1 MSSAKYIKS
10 LDGVRAIA
18 ALLVLVFHFSQYA
31 IFQSDWGKILQK
43 IGYLGQTGVS
53 LFFVLSGFLIT
64 RILFDQLHSPHYWKN
79 FIIRRSL
86 RIFPLYYLYLTC
98 EYFIVPFLTNTPSPD
113 ISLQW
118 YYWFYLQDFATTFHW
133 PSAGPKHFWSLA
145 VEEHFYLIWPFIVLY
160 YKITKI
166 IQPII
171 AVLIISAVVRFLLA
185 YFGYQTYFFT
195 LARMDEIALGAL
207 LAWMERKQLLSFFQ
221 GKPFFAA
228 LLIMAGLSVILWGLF
243 SSDGLL
249 ILQVFKYNLIS
260 ILYFLMIGKVIT
272 LDKQHWLSKI
282 LCSPFFNYTGKI
294 SYGLYVYQAT
304 AVIWGL
310 THGYAEKPLLFL
322 GSLIFFCYLI
332 ATISYYLF
340 EQPILKLKG
349 RFTYSSLPQ

>member
-31 IFQSDWGKILQK
+31 VFQSDWGKMLQK
-43 IGYLGQTGVS
+43 LGYLGQTGVS

-64 RILFDQLHSPHYWKN
+64 RILFDQIHSPHYWKN

-86 RIFPLYYLYLTC
+86 RIFPLYYLYLSC
-98 EYFIVPFLTNTPSPD
+98 EYFVIPFINNTPSPD

-118 YYWFYLQDFATTFHW
+118 YYWFYFQDFATTFHW
-133 PSAGPKHFWSLA
+133 PAAGPKHFWSLA

-160 YKITKI
+160 YKTKNI

-171 AVLIISAVVRFLLA
+171 AVAIISAVVRFILA
-185 YFGYQTYFFT
+185 YFEYQTYFFT
-195 LARMDEIALGAL
+195 FARMDEIAMGAL
-207 LAWMERKQLLSFFQ
+207 LAWIEAKQFMSFF
-221 GKPFFAA
+221 KRKSFYVAFIA
-228 LLIMAGLSVILWGLF
+228 IVILSVILWGLF
-243 SSDGLL
+243 SADGLL
-249 ILQVFKYNLIS
+249 IIQVFKYNLIS

-272 LDKQHWLSKI
+272 LDNEHWVSKI

-304 AVIWGL
+304 AVVWGIS
-310 THGYAEKPLLFL
+310 HGYADKPLLFL
-322 GSLIFFCYLI
+322 ASLLFFCYLI
-332 ATISYYLF
+332 ATISYFFF
-340 EQPILKLKG
+340 EQPILKLKS

>member
-31 IFQSDWGKILQK
+31 IFQSDLGKMLQK
-43 IGYLGQTGVS
+43 IGFLGQTGVS

-64 RILFDQLHSPHYWKN
+64 RILFDQIHSSHYWKN

-86 RIFPLYYLYLTC
+86 RIFPLYYLYLIC
-98 EYFIVPFLTNTPSPD
+98 EYFITPYLTNTQSPD

-118 YYWFYLQDFATTFHW
+118 YYWFYLQDFATTFRW

-145 VEEHFYLIWPFIVLY
+145 VEEHFYLAWPFIVLY
-160 YKITKI
+160 YKIKKL

-171 AVLIISAVVRFLLA
+171 AILIISALIRLFLA
-185 YFGYQTYFFT
+185 YFDYQTYFFT
-195 LARMDEIALGAL
+195 FARMDEIALGAL
-207 LAWMERKQLLSFFQ
+207 LAWMEKNQKLNFFQ
-221 GKPFFAA
+221 QKTFYAT
-228 LLIMAGLSVILWGLF
+228 LLLLGAISVILWGLF

-249 ILQVFKYNLIS
+249 VLQVFKYNLIS
-260 ILYFLMIGKVIT
+260 ILYFLMIGKIIT
-272 LDKQHWLSKI
+272 LNHNHWLSRL
-282 LCSPFFNYTGKI
+282 LCSSFFSYTGKI

-310 THGYAEKPLLFL
+310 RQGYANKPLLFL
-322 GSLIFFCYLI
+322 ASLIFFCYLI
-332 ATISYYLF
+332 ATISFYLF
-340 EQPILKLKG
+340 EQPILKLKN
-349 RFTYSSLPQ
+349 RFTYS

>member
-31 IFQSDWGKILQK
+31 VFQSDWGKLLQK

-64 RILFDQLHSPHYWKN
+64 RILFEQIYSPHYWKN

-86 RIFPLYYLYLTC
+86 RIFPLYYFYLIC
-98 EYFIVPFLTNTPSPD
+98 EYFIAPFLSNTPSPD

-118 YYWFYLQDFATTFHW
+118 YYWFYLQDFATTFQW

-145 VEEHFYLIWPFIVLY
+145 VEEHFYLVWPFVVLY
-160 YKITKI
+160 YKIKRLT
-166 IQPII
+166 QPII
-171 AVLIISAVVRFLLA
+171 VILIISALVRFLLA
-185 YFGYQTYFFT
+185 YFQYQTYFFT
-195 LARMDEIALGAL
+195 FARMDEIALGAL
-207 LAWMERKQLLSFFQ
+207 LAWMEKNEKLNFFQQKSFYTALLS
-221 GKPFFAA
+221 
-228 LLIMAGLSVILWGLF
+228 AGVFSAILWGLF

-249 ILQVFKYNLIS
+249 LIQVFKYNLIS
-260 ILYFLMIGKVIT
+260 ILYFLMIGKIIT
-272 LDKQHWLSKI
+272 LDNLHWISKV

-310 THGYAEKPLLFL
+310 THGYADKPLLFL
-322 GSLIFFCYLI
+322 TSLILSCYVI
-332 ATISYYLF
+332 ATISFYLF
-340 EQPILKLKG
+340 EQPILKLKN
-349 RFTYSSLPQ
+349 RFTYSSHPQ

>member
-1 MSSAKYIKS
+1 MTSAKYIKS

-31 IFQSDWGKILQK
+31 IFQSDWGKFLQK

-64 RILFDQLHSPHYWKN
+64 RILFEQIHSPHYWKN

-86 RIFPLYYLYLTC
+86 RIFPLYYFYLIC
-98 EYFIVPFLTNTPSPD
+98 EYFIAPYLSNTPSPD

-118 YYWFYLQDFATTFHW
+118 YYWFYLQDFATTFQW

-145 VEEHFYLIWPFIVLY
+145 VEEHFYLAWPFVVLY
-160 YKITKI
+160 YKVKKLT
-166 IQPII
+166 QPII
-171 AVLIISAVVRFLLA
+171 AILIISALVRFFLA
-185 YFGYQTYFFT
+185 YFEYQTYFFT
-195 LARMDEIALGAL
+195 FARMDEIALGAL
-207 LAWMERKQLLSFFQ
+207 LAWMEKNEKLEFFKQKSFY
-221 GKPFFAA
+221 AA
-228 LLIMAGLSVILWGLF
+228 LLILGMLSAILWGLF
-243 SSDGLL
+243 SSKGLV

-260 ILYFLMIGKVIT
+260 ILYFLMIGKIIT
-272 LDKQHWLSKI
+272 LDSLHWISKV

-310 THGYAEKPLLFL
+310 THGYANKPLLFL
-322 GSLIFFCYLI
+322 TSLIFFCYVI
-332 ATISYYLF
+332 ATISFYLF
-340 EQPILKLKG
+340 EQPILKLKN
-349 RFTYSSLPQ
+349 RFTYSSHPQ

>member
-18 ALLVLVFHFSQYA
+18 ALLVLIFHFSQYA
-31 IFQSDWGKILQK
+31 IFQSDWGKLLQK

-64 RILFDQLHSPHYWKN
+64 RILFDQIHSTHYWKN

-86 RIFPLYYLYLTC
+86 RIFPLYYLYLIC
-98 EYFIVPFLTNTPSPD
+98 EYFIAPFLTNTPSPD

-118 YYWFYLQDFATTFHW
+118 YYWFYLQDFATTFRW

-145 VEEHFYLIWPFIVLY
+145 VEEHFYLAWPFIVLY
-160 YKITKI
+160 YKIKKL

-171 AVLIISAVVRFLLA
+171 AIIIISALVRFLLA
-185 YFGYQTYFFT
+185 YFQYQTYFFT
-195 LARMDEIALGAL
+195 FARMDEIALGAL
-207 LAWMERKQLLSFFQ
+207 LAWMEKNQKLNFFQQKSFYTALLSV
-221 GKPFFAA
+221 GA
-228 LLIMAGLSVILWGLF
+228 LSVVLWGIF

-249 ILQVFKYNLIS
+249 IIQVFKYNLIS
-260 ILYFLMIGKVIT
+260 ILYLLIIGKIIT
-272 LDKQHWLSKI
+272 LGDHHWLTKV
-282 LCSPFFNYTGKI
+282 LCTSFFSYTGKI

-310 THGYAEKPLLFL
+310 THGYANKPWLFL
-322 GSLIFFCYLI
+322 TSLIFFCYLI
-332 ATISYYLF
+332 ATISFYLF
-340 EQPILKLKG
+340 EQPILKLKN
-349 RFTYSSLPQ
+349 RFTYSSHPL